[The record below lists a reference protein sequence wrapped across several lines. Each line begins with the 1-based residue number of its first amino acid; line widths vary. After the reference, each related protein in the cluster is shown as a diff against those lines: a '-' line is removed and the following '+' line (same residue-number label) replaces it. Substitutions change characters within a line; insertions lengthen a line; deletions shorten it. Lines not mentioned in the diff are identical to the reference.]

1 MALGPVVIRNR
12 VFVHGVTRAEKLA
25 ERRRAQSADHAGLKV
40 VEHRARNVP
49 AALGLVVRNVN
60 AVELRVVAATVLAFT
75 ADAVLVAH
83 HLQRPGAHLVTTLAR
98 LHVKNLARRSRLE
111 ARSARE
117 KKGGKE
123 RKKLR
128 NSVWKFGT
136 GNRKYRWFA
145 RVYPERE
152 SEVVLPL

>member
-1 MALGPVVIRNR
+1 L
-12 VFVHGVTRAEKLA
+12 VHEVSRAEELTK
-25 ERRRAQSADHAGLKV
+25 RRRAKNVDHVGLEVEEHHAGSVLS
-40 VEHRARNVP
+40 
-49 AALGLVVRNVN
+49 ALGLVVKY
-60 AVELRVVAATVLAFT
+60 ADATELRVVAATVLAFT

-136 GNRKYRWFA
+136 GNRKYRWCA